1 MLIGVDLDNTLYK
14 DDAIEI
20 ASKELGYLY
29 DSNYHTS
36 WDLSFFPR
44 ELQERIKE
52 IWRDPAHMG
61 NLTPQEGVKE
71 TLKAMKDAGNSIV
84 VVTARNPDLKE
95 CSKTMIQRDFG
106 GLIDKVYVVGLD
118 QNKTPLL
125 KKIGV
130 ELWIDDAPHQVLDT
144 HEAGIKTVMISNDAT
159 KYNWLVRVERGIIF
173 RRDIADIEK
182 EIWDTPLNP

>member
-95 CSKTMIQRDFG
+95 CSETMIQRDFG

-130 ELWIDDAPHQVLDT
+130 ELWIDDAPHQVLAT